1 MIFTMAAG
9 NNFTFIGRMVR
20 DPEVRHVSDTQVCNF
35 TLAGDKLV
43 KGEKIGIFPDF
54 EAWGKTAELIANH
67 VHKGSQLAVEARYD
81 ERYWEDKNGSK
92 RKSVSF
98 VVTNIMFVGSKP
110 GTASA
115 TAGATAAPA
124 SAPTSAPASDD
135 YQIMTGV
142 DDDDVPF

>member
-1 MIFTMAAG
+1 MAAG

-20 DPEVRHVSDTQVCNF
+20 DPEVRHVGDTQVCNF
-35 TLAGDKLV
+35 TLAGDKLI
-43 KGEKIGIFPDF
+43 KGEKVGIFPDF

-81 ERYWEDKNGSK
+81 ERYWEDKNGNK

-98 VVTNIMFVGSKP
+98 VVNNIMFVGSKP
-110 GTASA
+110 NATSTSAGTSA
-115 TAGATAAPA
+115 TPAPA
-124 SAPTSAPASDD
+124 STPDD
-135 YQIMTGV
+135 YQIMTGA

>member
-1 MIFTMAAG
+1 MAAG

-20 DPEVRHVSDTQVCNF
+20 DPEVRHVGDTQVCNF

-43 KGEKIGIFPDF
+43 KGEKVGIFPDF
-54 EAWGKTAELIANH
+54 EAWGKTAELIATH
-67 VHKGSQLAVEARYD
+67 VHKGGQLAVEARYD

-98 VVTNIMFVGSKP
+98 VVTNIMFVGSKSDSAATP
-110 GTASA
+110 TGTTPAR
-115 TAGATAAPA
+115 APA
-124 SAPTSAPASDD
+124 PAPDN
-135 YQIMTGV
+135 YEIMTGA